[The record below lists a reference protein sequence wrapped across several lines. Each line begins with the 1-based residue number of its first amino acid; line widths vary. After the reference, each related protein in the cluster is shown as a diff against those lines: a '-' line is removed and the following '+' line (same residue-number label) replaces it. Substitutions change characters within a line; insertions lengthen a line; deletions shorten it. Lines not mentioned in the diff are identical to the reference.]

1 MNTVIAVVDDD
12 PDVLRALTRLL
23 GGAGFTVQ
31 TFGTAEAFLALEHPQ
46 KFDCL
51 LLDVHMNGMSGFD
64 LQERLAQDQV
74 PLPIIFITAHD
85 DATTR
90 ERARRGGAVAY
101 FAKPFEGHLLIE
113 AIEKALGG
121 RSSDREGTRRP
132 IIGM

>member
-1 MNTVIAVVDDD
+1 MNAVIAVVDDD
-12 PDVLRALTRLL
+12 ADVLRALTRLL

-31 TFGTAEAFLALEHPQ
+31 TFCSAEAFLAREHSESIA
-46 KFDCL
+46 CL

-64 LQERLAQDQV
+64 LQERLAQDQI

-85 DATTR
+85 DIPTR
-90 ERARRGGAVAY
+90 ERARKGGAVAY

-121 RSSDREGTRRP
+121 R
-132 IIGM
+132 